1 MKLSKLIANMKEI
14 HIGGRFLQ
22 ENTNIALHQQRA
34 FNKLFEWCE
43 PLNLLIAYDDKDI
56 AKIVDSVWRLKKP
69 TIALASTEYIDI
81 DERLELAFTYM
92 CISLMITGNGAE
104 SKIDKQ
110 EFEDMAY
117 QEALQ
122 YAVSVQTVG
131 YDNAKRVYEQQ
142 SFIEG
147 VEFDCLGRVYLVSS
161 EFVTK
166 VIDCILCGRQCLNS
180 AESKQLELYKSYIA
194 GEVRA
199 IDKEK
204 LLAVD
209 KAVFHRLM
217 NDEEKILKYD
227 SEDLD
232 RCSTLFCEFS
242 KIDQKVAHSD
252 FADVE
257 SKRMGF
263 MECDKPMCCKTNN
276 RCEGR

>member
-1 MKLSKLIANMKEI
+1 MTLLSLKKAIKEI
-14 HIGGRFLQ
+14 HIGGRFVADDAKLEMQ
-22 ENTNIALHQQRA
+22 QQRA
-34 FNKLFEWCE
+34 FNKLFSWCE
-43 PLNLLIAYDDKDI
+43 PLNLLIPFDDRDVF
-56 AKIVDSVWRLKKP
+56 KIVDSVWRLKKP
-69 TIALASTEYIDI
+69 LIAKFDSHYIDI
-81 DERLELAFTYM
+81 DERLDMAFTYIM
-92 CISLMITGNGAE
+92 ISLMITGNGAE
-104 SKIDKQ
+104 SKMDKA
-110 EFEDMAY
+110 EYEEMAY
-117 QEALQ
+117 REALE
-122 YAVSVQTVG
+122 YAVGIEHVG
-131 YDNAKRVYEQQ
+131 YDNAKRVYEQE

-180 AESKQLELYKSYIA
+180 AESKQLEIYKAYIA
-194 GEVRA
+194 GTVRA
-199 IDKEK
+199 VDKEK

-227 SEDLD
+227 SKDLAL
-232 RCSTLFCEFS
+232 CTTLFCEFS
-242 KIDQKVAHSD
+242 KIDQGVVHSD

-276 RCEGR
+276 RCEGI